1 MKRASEKRIAV
12 GQGSTLGMTQQ
23 TAGSVAKSAVQA
35 KYAVWENAKRAL
47 DTRITT
53 GKGSTH
59 QMTLPTAGNTVTSA
73 VQARFA

>member
-1 MKRASEKRIAV
+1 M
-12 GQGSTLGMTQQ
+12 TLQ
-23 TAGSVAKSAVQA
+23 TAGSVVTSAVSA
-35 KYAVWENAKRAL
+35 RFAIGENAKRAP

-73 VQARFA
+73 VQAKYAVWENAKRA